1 MAISYW
7 LKKIEELCTFPNPVI
22 YLVGTK
28 CEKEDK
34 REVSQERA
42 KIVAGELGL
51 RYFEVSGHP
60 RYNVDIVFQT
70 LAQDMDTV
78 CRDK

>member
-1 MAISYW
+1 M
-7 LKKIEELCTFPNPVI
+7 
-22 YLVGTK
+22 GTK
-28 CEKEDK
+28 YEKEDK
-34 REVSQERA
+34 REVNQEREQ
-42 KIVAGELGL
+42 IVADELGL
-51 RYFEVSGHP
+51 RYFEVSGRP